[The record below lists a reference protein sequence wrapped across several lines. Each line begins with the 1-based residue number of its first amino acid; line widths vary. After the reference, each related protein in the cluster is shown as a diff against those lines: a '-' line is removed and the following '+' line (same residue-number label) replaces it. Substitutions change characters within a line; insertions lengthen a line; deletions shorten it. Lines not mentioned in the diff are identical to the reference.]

1 MSSPRLLDGPIIRE
15 LLAEVAA
22 ALPSSSTQHIVIVA
36 GGSLLA
42 WMGLRDATEDV
53 DSIQRLDAEL
63 RDAVASIA
71 TRHGLDTDWLNDRA
85 APFMPATFD
94 VGRCTVLLEQ
104 PRLLA
109 LGASLRDVFL
119 MKLYRTQPNDVADM
133 RTIWPHIASEFRT
146 GAEVASVLRS
156 VPPCARR
163 RVPRLVHQHGHRR
176 SGWRRVTRAREPVAR
191 SRESMTERRSAAQN
205 LSPDHRVPSA
215 RSRSPSGSPM
225 PAIVRPGTTVV
236 FQANRCGSPLIG
248 GR

>member
-146 GAEVASVLRS
+146 GPRSHLRASQRS
-156 VPPCARR
+156 PTRPTTSSS
-163 RVPRLVHQHGHRR
+163 PR
-176 SGWRRVTRAREPVAR
+176 S
-191 SRESMTERRSAAQN
+191 
-205 LSPDHRVPSA
+205 SA
-215 RSRSPSGSPM
+215 RTSPERLATRYPS
-225 PAIVRPGTTVV
+225 
-236 FQANRCGSPLIG
+236 
-248 GR
+248 